1 MVEFLSLILTFNV
14 IDGILFVLLIFTKT
28 ISNSFI
34 YVGILPFFFFVPF
47 INFIFSYL
55 QSPIYQTCPFLLQFS
70 ISSNFMQYISWQVF
84 FCSLTFY
91 VKLSSVMLAF
101 LFDCRRSIIAEG
113 VISELQKDSFGFH
126 SRSDSDSEGAQIFK
140 LLETAAEPEVL
151 MADMNSEQLAS
162 FANFRAKQ
170 EVRAVKV

>member
-1 MVEFLSLILTFNV
+1 MASC
-14 IDGILFVLLIFTKT
+14 FVLLIFTKT

-34 YVGILPFFFFVPF
+34 YVGILPFFSFVPF
-47 INFIFSYL
+47 INFNFSYL
-55 QSPIYQTCPFLLQFS
+55 QSSIYQTCPFLLHFS
-70 ISSNFMQYISWQVF
+70 ISSNLMQYISLQVF
-84 FCSLTFY
+84 FFFSFTFY
-91 VKLSSVMLAF
+91 AKLSSVMLAF

-170 EVRAVKV
+170 EVRALKV